1 VRDTG
6 PTTRQ
11 AVERSLDAWGVPVAE
26 LILVTDPA
34 LLRQP
39 YPLRGD
45 LREAP
50 FVARGQAV
58 MP

>member
-1 VRDTG
+1 VMT
-6 PTTRQ
+6 
-11 AVERSLDAWGVPVAE
+11 SLQAWGVPMAE
-26 LILVTDPA
+26 LTLVTDPTH
-34 LLRQP
+34 LRQP

-50 FVARGQAV
+50 FAAGNRAV